1 MTIIKTLFFMTLL
14 NYFGL
19 KVHSKG
25 TMAACPST
33 TNISAFSYNLF
44 SELARS
50 PDVDNVLV
58 SPFSV
63 ASAMALVLAGATSG
77 SVCERELQDALGV
90 GSHQDMAETCDKILA
105 SSSRSVS
112 LTSANGLWS
121 RSVKSSFV
129 DTVRRVHGAEADVL
143 PDTFSPIDDFIAKKT
158 NGLLTNTMGA
168 DPVDPLTV
176 AVLVNAVHFKG
187 DWAVRFD
194 EKRTAKG
201 TFTTADEEKKEAF
214 FMTDERKMSFAQG
227 VRQLDGADVVR
238 LDYGKTGDKEP
249 ADVAAF
255 FILPADEGRSALNA
269 VVDRLAVLNANDC
282 VGDNEA
288 KKKSRRKDESFSAV
302 LEEMTPHFKLRLVLP
317 RFKLSYGTKS
327 VKEELRSLGVKSC
340 FDDDEALLEMSDDP
354 QVHLDDVMHKAVMEV
369 TEEGTE
375 AAAATVAIIKSR
387 SIPRPSPTMRFDR
400 PFVMVVL
407 HTPTNTPL
415 FVARVDDPELD
426 F

>member
-1 MTIIKTLFFMTLL
+1 
-14 NYFGL
+14 
-19 KVHSKG
+19 
-25 TMAACPST
+25 
-33 TNISAFSYNLF
+33 
-44 SELARS
+44 
-50 PDVDNVLV
+50 
-58 SPFSV
+58 
-63 ASAMALVLAGATSG
+63 
-77 SVCERELQDALGV
+77 
-90 GSHQDMAETCDKILA
+90 
-105 SSSRSVS
+105 
-112 LTSANGLWS
+112 
-121 RSVKSSFV
+121 
-129 DTVRRVHGAEADVL
+129 
-143 PDTFSPIDDFIAKKT
+143 
-158 NGLLTNTMGA
+158 
-168 DPVDPLTV
+168 
-176 AVLVNAVHFKG
+176 
-187 DWAVRFD
+187 
-194 EKRTAKG
+194 
-201 TFTTADEEKKEAF
+201 
-214 FMTDERKMSFAQG
+214 MTDERKMSFAQG